1 MKKILLFI
9 CLFVKMS
16 IITAQSA
23 AVSISN
29 ITIVGNKVTFN
40 LSLTATGTIYLGN
53 FDITVSFATSKN
65 ILTTPAGSEP
75 LRTFRSSIAATSAG
89 FNVPISTSI
98 SAVGTSSV
106 KINYTPSAPG
116 NQQDFDEQI
125 AVIPN
130 PTTPTATTVS
140 LGSYSVNFDSPFS
153 SVSAGTLT
161 CGGVTLFSLANNASL
176 MPPFPGTAIS
186 TTCTGSASLP
196 LELLA
201 FTAAT
206 NAKSNKTTAQLS
218 WLTAREVNLQ
228 GYEVERSGDG
238 KTYEKIGSVKP
249 TGSASSTEKYAFT
262 DDVPLSGTNYYRL
275 KMVNTEGS
283 FTYSAVRSVLVSDGK
298 TDKVSVSPNP
308 AKDRVVVK
316 LNALEAK
323 NVTLTLVDVAGKT
336 VLTDNKSLEAGFNEF
351 SLNLTQLPQGL
362 YFLKVADGKTSEM
375 HRLVIGN

>member
-1 MKKILLFI
+1 MKKSILLLSLFI
-9 CLFVKMS
+9 YSAILSAQTATFS
-16 IITAQSA
+16 IT
-23 AVSISN
+23 SIK
-29 ITIVGNKVTFN
+29 TVGNKVTFTVN
-40 LSLTATGTIYLGN
+40 LNPSGVIYLGN
-53 FDITVSFATSKN
+53 FDIDLNFVTSN
-65 ILTTPAGSEP
+65 PIS
-75 LRTFRSSIAATSAG
+75 SAG
-89 FNVPISTSI
+89 VVSYPPAMPVGNTDPMLGPTSI
-98 SAVGTSSV
+98 NLYPDIVTSGVSTGRKINFTPGAPTNPFTLSIQVARLTSSV
-106 KINYTPSAPG
+106 TLGTYFVNFTNP
-116 NQQDFDEQI
+116 FD
-125 AVIPN
+125 
-130 PTTPTATTVS
+130 ATTTGLS
-140 LGSYSVNFDSPFS
+140 
-153 SVSAGTLT
+153 LT
-161 CGGVTLFSLANNASL
+161 CGGVTTTRLFAFDPATFNQVAIGSPSL
-176 MPPFPGTAIS
+176 PIS
-186 TTCTGSASLP
+186 CSGSSSLP

-336 VLTDNKSLEAGFNEF
+336 VLTDNKSLETGFNEF
-351 SLNLTQLPQGL
+351 SLNVAKLPQGL

>member
-1 MKKILLFI
+1 MKRSILLF
-9 CLFVKMS
+9 CLLIQTAF
-16 IITAQSA
+16 IYAQSL
-23 AVSISN
+23 SISN
-29 ITIVGNKVTFN
+29 IAVVGKTVTFTI
-40 LSLTATGTIYLGN
+40 LLTPSTPIYLGLVGIELN
-53 FDITVSFATSKN
+53 YGGTTNTVTSAVKLAGTISLPNGNSPTTNVTVFPGISSNGQIITINARIFDDTDPVSFNSEIPKITS
-65 ILTTPAGSEP
+65 
-75 LRTFRSSIAATSAG
+75 
-89 FNVPISTSI
+89 
-98 SAVGTSSV
+98 
-106 KINYTPSAPG
+106 
-116 NQQDFDEQI
+116 Q
-125 AVIPN
+125 
-130 PTTPTATTVS
+130 VS
-140 LGSYSVNFDSPFS
+140 LGSYSVTFQNNFTSTVNGTISIVCASSSSTAVYSYDPTPPSPPMTP
-153 SVSAGTLT
+153 AYPQNKL
-161 CGGVTLFSLANNASL
+161 
-176 MPPFPGTAIS
+176 AIS
-186 TTCTGSASLP
+186 CIGSGSLP

-283 FTYSAVRSVLVSDGK
+283 FTYSAVRSVLLSDGK

-336 VLTDNKSLEAGFNEF
+336 VFTDVKSLETGFNEF
-351 SLNLTQLPQGL
+351 SLNVAKLPQGL